1 MIIWTFLDIVT
12 MLLFIGTVCYMR
24 IQPDSQLKTV
34 AVLVI
39 ALFYLIAMF
48 AINKVQKL
56 LLKVEEQKHKRFY
69 LVNSKT
75 GEKAQVSEST
85 FYATIQIDKKFS
97 NIVQMRSNHEK

>member
-39 ALFYLIAMF
+39 ALFYLIAML
-48 AINKVQKL
+48 AINKVQKQQIQL
-56 LLKVEEQKHKRFY
+56 LEQSTKKYY
-69 LVNSKT
+69 LINSET
-75 GEKAQVSEST
+75 GEKLQVSEST
-85 FYATIQIDKKFS
+85 FNAARQIAEKFEK
-97 NIVQMRSNHEK
+97 VTYMRRNK

>member
-1 MIIWTFLDIVT
+1 MIWMFLDVIT
-12 MLLFIGTVCYMR
+12 MLLFIGTVCYMHL
-24 IQPDSQLKTV
+24 QPDSQFKTV

-56 LLKVEEQKHKRFY
+56 LLKIEEQKHRRFY

-75 GEKAQVSEST
+75 GEKVQVSEST

-97 NIVQMRSNHEK
+97 NLVQMRSNCEK